1 MNRSV
6 QLLGYYVTQKPV
18 RTKQGKLMAFGTWLD
33 REGLFFD
40 TTHFPPEL
48 EKSPFQG
55 RGCYLIKGVVVDD
68 FDFASIEVKF
78 MKKLAYVKDSRY

>member
-1 MNRSV
+1 
-6 QLLGYYVTQKPV
+6 
-18 RTKQGKLMAFGTWLD
+18 MAFGTWLD
-33 REGLFFD
+33 REGQFFD

-55 RGCYLIKGVVVDD
+55 RGCYLIAGKVVDD

-78 MKKLAYVKDSRY
+78 MKKLAYVKDGRY